1 MDGFLLINKPVG
13 WTSHDVVSRIK
24 RKFNF
29 QKVGHTGT
37 LDPFASGLLILCL
50 GKATKLAYLF
60 SELDKVYTGTILFGV
75 SYDTLDTTGKLI
87 ETMPV
92 TLKEDRIIEAMQS
105 FIGVYDQVPPMY
117 SALKVEG
124 KKLYELARNGI
135 EIEREA
141 RQVTIYQFLAT
152 STFLNS
158 RISFLAH
165 VSKGTY
171 IRTLALDLAKKMGHV
186 AALESLTRL
195 EVGSY
200 SLQQAKAMEDV
211 TMDDIMTL
219 ESFFKETPYIILNDY
234 MIRLVK
240 NGVYLD
246 QRQTTTDQP
255 FIVKDERGQMIAYYT
270 VTAEGV
276 YAPVIIF

>member
-24 RKFNF
+24 RQFHF

-60 SELDKVYTGTILFGV
+60 SDLDKVYTGTILFGV
-75 SYDTLDTTGKLI
+75 SYDTLDTTGKRI
-87 ETMPV
+87 ETSPV
-92 TLKEDRIIEAMQS
+92 TTNEEEIIQGMQS
-105 FIGVYDQVPPMY
+105 FIGTYSQIPPMY

-124 KKLYELARNGI
+124 KKLYELARQGI
-135 EIEREA
+135 EIERDA
-141 RQVTIYQFLAT
+141 RQVTIYQFIP
-152 STFLNS
+152 SSPFNNQ

-171 IRTLALDLAKKMGHV
+171 IRTLAYDLAQRLGQL

-195 EVGSY
+195 EVGTY
-200 SLQQAKAMEDV
+200 SLQQAKSIDEV
-211 TMDDIMTL
+211 SMDDIITL
-219 ESFFKETPYIILNDY
+219 DSFFKETPYITLNDY

-246 QRQTTTDQP
+246 QRQTTTQKP
-255 FIVKDERGQMIAYYT
+255 FIVKDEQGQMIAYYT
-270 VTAEGV
+270 VTSEGI

>member
-60 SELDKVYTGTILFGV
+60 SDLDKVYTGTILFGV

-92 TLKEDRIIEAMQS
+92 SLKEETIIEGMQS
-105 FIGVYDQVPPMY
+105 FIGTYDQVPPMY

-141 RQVTIYQFLAT
+141 RQVTIYQFMAT
-152 STFLNS
+152 SIFDKQ

-171 IRTLALDLAKKMGHV
+171 IRTLAYDLAKRV
-186 AALESLTRL
+186 DQIAALESLTRH
-195 EVGSY
+195 EVGTY
-200 SLQQAKAMEDV
+200 SLKQAKAMDEV
-211 TMDDIMTL
+211 TIDDIITL
-219 ESFFKETPYIILNDY
+219 DTFFKETPYIVLNDY

-240 NGVYLD
+240 NGIYLD

-255 FIVKDERGQMIAYYT
+255 FIVKDERGQMIAYYN
-270 VTAEGV
+270 VTSEGV